1 MNVWN
6 TLYGRMFEYF
16 YGWMTW
22 MEEGMDVLGINAR
35 YGLKLIEY
43 FRSILGGTDGVGGSV
58 GRCN

>member
-1 MNVWN
+1 
-6 TLYGRMFEYF
+6 MFEYF